1 MWVASN
7 SNILFFGQGWDRGLS
22 PDIVTE
28 DFKVIYK
35 LA

>member
-1 MWVASN
+1 MSVGSN
-7 SNILFFGQGWDRGLS
+7 SNILLFGKGEDRGLS
-22 PDIVTE
+22 LDVVTE